1 LDGWQDLLSI
11 SLKVLTLEE
20 MVYYQPTTIRETL
33 LGWKERGFNW
43 VVGDTCSVRLAC
55 SLDINSVLVSSGKD
69 ALMQAITEAERI
81 AAARRTEV
89 EKTQLIK
96 SITDFA
102 HEGIIILDSGAIVNS
117 FNPSAGKI
125 LSLPPDRVIGKKVDE
140 VFPGFG
146 IDKNL
151 KTGER
156 ELGNLITVRDT
167 EITANVVP
175 IRVNGQI
182 VKVVA
187 TFQKVPGIQR
197 IRQKIRGDLSQ
208 SRMIA
213 ENTFQDIVGESV
225 QMKRLKKQ
233 AEEYAQFDL
242 PVLLCGETGTG
253 KELFAQA
260 MHNAS
265 PRCHK
270 PFVPCN
276 CAALPASL
284 LESELFGYSEGA
296 FTGASRGGK
305 TGIFE
310 QAQGGTLFLDEIS
323 EISIE
328 TQVRLLRV
336 LAEHNVRRLGDDKLI
351 PVDVR
356 LILATNMDLLRMIEE
371 KRFRQDLFY
380 RINVLVLNLS
390 PLRKRREDIPQ
401 LCESLVRKYSL
412 LFGRDVKEIAAEG
425 LTLLQKYSW
434 PGNVRQLKNV
444 LERSVIGTK
453 TSAITLSAVESALKS
468 EVGSDSLMISF
479 LRNTPKDGS
488 KTLTIPLD
496 LSLEQ
501 IEKIVIDEVVA
512 DSNGSKKV
520 AAERL
525 GIGRA
530 TLWRKQKKHLFVA
543 K

>member
-1 LDGWQDLLSI
+1 
-11 SLKVLTLEE
+11 
-20 MVYYQPTTIRETL
+20 
-33 LGWKERGFNW
+33 
-43 VVGDTCSVRLAC
+43 
-55 SLDINSVLVSSGKD
+55 
-69 ALMQAITEAERI
+69 
-81 AAARRTEV
+81 
-89 EKTQLIK
+89 
-96 SITDFA
+96 
-102 HEGIIILDSGAIVNS
+102 
-117 FNPSAGKI
+117 
-125 LSLPPDRVIGKKVDE
+125 
-140 VFPGFG
+140 
-146 IDKNL
+146 
-151 KTGER
+151 
-156 ELGNLITVRDT
+156 
-167 EITANVVP
+167 
-175 IRVNGQI
+175 
-182 VKVVA
+182 
-187 TFQKVPGIQR
+187 
-197 IRQKIRGDLSQ
+197 
-208 SRMIA
+208 
-213 ENTFQDIVGESV
+213 
-225 QMKRLKKQ
+225 
-233 AEEYAQFDL
+233 
-242 PVLLCGETGTG
+242 
-253 KELFAQA
+253 
-260 MHNAS
+260 
-265 PRCHK
+265 
-270 PFVPCN
+270 
-276 CAALPASL
+276 
-284 LESELFGYSEGA
+284 
-296 FTGASRGGK
+296 
-305 TGIFE
+305 
-310 QAQGGTLFLDEIS
+310 LFLDEIS